1 MNVIGRALIGL
12 HSSLYRL
19 SGGRLGGRMFDS
31 PVLLLNTRGRRS
43 GKSKT
48 SPLLYLESGDE
59 IAIVASYG
67 GAPAHPAW
75 YVNLMASPVT
85 EIEIGSETRRVRA
98 EVARP
103 EEKEQLWPR
112 LDEMYPSYADYQTKT
127 DREIPVVILRP
138 DTELRGT

>member
-1 MNVIGRALIGL
+1 MNVIGKALIGL
-12 HSSLYRL
+12 HSALYRL
-19 SGGRLGGRMFDS
+19 SGGRIGGRMFNS
-31 PVLLLNTRGRRS
+31 PVLLLETRGKRS
-43 GKSKT
+43 GKRRT

-98 EVARP
+98 EVASP
-103 EEKEQLWPR
+103 EEKAQLWPR
-112 LDEMYPSYADYQTKT
+112 LVEMYPSYAEYQKKT

-138 DTELRGT
+138 DTERRGT